1 LSCHPST
8 LSNNPIVFFLESI
21 LSQLKMYLNPFANTW
36 TCSSSATPAVEEFH
50 RRLPEYNSTPLVSL
64 PDLARDLRLGHV
76 FVKDE
81 SFRFGLPAFKILGAS
96 WAVYRAV
103 AAKVELPQTC
113 PLDELSVSA
122 NARDIT
128 LVTCTD
134 GNWGRAVARMAKY
147 LRIPAI
153 VFVPHNMDQA
163 TKEKIASEGAR
174 VSVVS
179 GDYDESVKAARKEAE
194 TSSGLLVMD
203 TSWPGYEEIPK
214 V

>member
-1 LSCHPST
+1 MSCHPST
-8 LSNNPIVFFLESI
+8 LSNNPIAFSLQSI
-21 LSQLKMYLNPFANTW
+21 LSQLKMYLNPSANTW
-36 TCSSSATPAVEEFH
+36 TCSSSASPAVEEFH

-64 PDLARDLRLGHV
+64 PDLARDLGLGHV

-96 WAVYRAV
+96 LAVYRAV

-122 NARDIT
+122 NTRDIT

-147 LRIPAI
+147 LRIPAT
-153 VFVPHNMDQA
+153 VFVPQNMDQA
-163 TKEKIASEGAR
+163 TKEKITSEGAR

-179 GDYDESVKAARKEAE
+179 GDYDESVQAARKEAE

>member
-1 LSCHPST
+1 
-8 LSNNPIVFFLESI
+8 
-21 LSQLKMYLNPFANTW
+21 MYLNPSANTW
-36 TCSSSATPAVEEFH
+36 TCSSSASPAVEEFH

-64 PDLARDLRLGHV
+64 PDLARDLGLGHV

-96 WAVYRAV
+96 LAVYRAV

-122 NARDIT
+122 NTRDIT

-147 LRIPAI
+147 LRIPAT
-153 VFVPHNMDQA
+153 VFVPQNMDQA
-163 TKEKIASEGAR
+163 TKEKITSEGAR

-179 GDYDESVKAARKEAE
+179 GDYDESVQAARKEAE